1 MPSLPRFLLLS
12 CSLALLPIGCG
23 REPEHLR
30 IGGVAPLTGESAS
43 FGQSGRR
50 GSELAVEQWNARGG
64 LLGRRIR
71 LVVADDKGDPAEGAI
86 VVTRLIKQ
94 HKVVG
99 LVGLPM
105 TKVAL
110 AAAPIAQT
118 AGIPL
123 VASSATNTRVTE
135 VGDFIFRACLID
147 PFQGSMGARFAFQDL
162 KARKAACLFDLGND
176 YPKGISEVFKA
187 TFTRLGG
194 EMVGFEGHATG
205 NPDFRAALTK
215 AIQAR
220 PDVIYAPDYYSDAAL
235 VVQQARQLGFKGPI
249 LGADGWDSTR
259 LMELAGRD
267 LENTYFTTFFSH
279 DDPSPEVQAFV
290 KAYQAKYGGPPD
302 GHATMGY
309 EAAVILLDGIRRA
322 GTTDGRAIRNAIA
335 RTNLHLVTGRMTFDA
350 HRNPVKPLVIMEF
363 KDGRR
368 IYRTT
373 MAPVP
378 EPAQGP

>member
-99 LVGLPM
+99 LVGLPV

-110 AAAPIAQT
+110 AGAPIAQS

-123 VASSATNTRVTE
+123 VASSATNAKVTE

-147 PFQGSMGARFAFQDL
+147 SFQGSMGARFAFQDL
-162 KARKAACLFDLGND
+162 KARRAACLFDLGND
-176 YPKGISEVFKA
+176 YPKGLAEVFQA
-187 TFTRLGG
+187 AFTGLGG
-194 EMVGFEGHATG
+194 EVVGFEGHAPG
-205 NPDFRAALTK
+205 NPDFHAALAK
-215 AIQAR
+215 AIRAR
-220 PDVIYAPDYYSDAAL
+220 PDLIYVPDYYGDAAL
-235 VVQQARQLGFKGPI
+235 VVRQARRLGFRGPI

-259 LMELAGRD
+259 LPELAGRD
-267 LENTYFTTFFSH
+267 LENTYFTTLFSEA
-279 DDPSPEVQAFV
+279 DPSPAVQTFV
-290 KAYQAKYGGPPD
+290 RAYQAKYGAPPD
-302 GHATMGY
+302 GHAAMGY

-322 GTTDGRAIRNAIA
+322 GTTDGWAIRDALA
-335 RTNLHLVTGRMTFDA
+335 RTRLHLVTGRMTFDA
-350 HRNPVKPLVIMEF
+350 RRNPIKPLVIMEF
-363 KDGRR
+363 KEGRR
-368 IYRTT
+368 AYRTT
-373 MAPVP
+373 LAP
-378 EPAQGP
+378 GP